1 MKCRSEFCVEA
12 LKLDDSKQ
20 FLNPLKFI
28 FLFSLFNQFI
38 YICTLFVYMKK
49 RILYLFVSVL
59 FLASCSEYNKILK
72 STDYD
77 MKYEYAKKYFEQK
90 KYARAYTL
98 LGELVTIY
106 KGTDKAEESLYLLAR
121 SHYMAKDYS
130 TSGQYFTTYYTN
142 YPKGQ
147 FAELSRFY
155 AGYGYYLDSPE
166 PELDQSGT
174 YKAIDEM
181 QMFLE
186 YFPRSEKAKEAQDI
200 IFALQE
206 KLVEKEWLNA
216 QLYYNLGNYMG
227 NNYDA
232 AVITAKNALKDYP
245 YTKRKEDLSML
256 ILKSKYQEAIQSVE
270 EKKIERF
277 RDVIDEYYSFIND
290 FPDGANAK
298 DAKKIFNVASKYVK
312 D

>member
-1 MKCRSEFCVEA
+1 
-12 LKLDDSKQ
+12 
-20 FLNPLKFI
+20 
-28 FLFSLFNQFI
+28 
-38 YICTLFVYMKK
+38 
-49 RILYLFVSVL
+49 
-59 FLASCSEYNKILK
+59 
-72 STDYD
+72 

-232 AVITAKNALKDYP
+232 AVITA
-245 YTKRKEDLSML
+245 
-256 ILKSKYQEAIQSVE
+256 
-270 EKKIERF
+270 
-277 RDVIDEYYSFIND
+277 
-290 FPDGANAK
+290 
-298 DAKKIFNVASKYVK
+298 AS
-312 D
+312 

>member
-1 MKCRSEFCVEA
+1 
-12 LKLDDSKQ
+12 
-20 FLNPLKFI
+20 
-28 FLFSLFNQFI
+28 
-38 YICTLFVYMKK
+38 MKK
-49 RILYLFVSVL
+49 YIIIALVSGSVL
-59 FLASCSEYNKILK
+59 TSCGEYNKVLK
-72 STDYD
+72 STDYEY
-77 MKYEYAKKYFEQK
+77 KYEAAKSYFGKGQNTKAAAILE
-90 KYARAYTL
+90 
-98 LGELVTIY
+98 ELITIL

-232 AVITAKNALKDYP
+232 AVITAQNALKDYP